1 MLAEFFS
8 KKEKDEGVRNMS
20 EGSEGQIGK
29 RGGWG
34 GVGWGGEGLHR
45 DIDNETCLQDQCGMS
60 DHEMSGQL
68 SALRTVTFI
77 HFVCVQ
83 LHTLL

>member
-1 MLAEFFS
+1 MKDRLE
-8 KKEKDEGVRNMS
+8 KEV
-20 EGSEGQIGK
+20 
-29 RGGWG
+29 G
-34 GVGWGGEGLHR
+34 GVGWGVGRGGEGLHR

-68 SALRTVTFI
+68 SALGTVAFI
-77 HFVCVQ
+77 YFICVQ